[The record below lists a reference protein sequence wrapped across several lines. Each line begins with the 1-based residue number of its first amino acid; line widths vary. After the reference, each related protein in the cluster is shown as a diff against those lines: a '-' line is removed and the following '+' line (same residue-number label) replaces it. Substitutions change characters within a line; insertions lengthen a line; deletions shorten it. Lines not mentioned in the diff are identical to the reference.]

1 MNIPVAEVR
10 DMHILVMVVARCIP
24 VVAVRDRHI
33 LVMVVVMGMVVG
45 DKVFDVALAMMVVE
59 VLRKVVVMEVVEVLH
74 KVVVME
80 VVVNGLVVEV
90 SELEEVV
97 GVINMDIRV
106 EEVSEVV
113 VVANEVVVEANELVV
128 EVVSYSSKELVVVGR
143 IQEPVE
149 VVVVV
154 NLAVEEAE
162 T

>member
-1 MNIPVAEVR
+1 MNIPVVEVR
-10 DMHILVMVVARCIP
+10 DMHIPVMVAARCTP

-45 DKVFDVALAMMVVE
+45 DKVFDVALAMMEVE
-59 VLRKVVVMEVVEVLH
+59 VLHKVVVEVVEVLH
-74 KVVVME
+74 KVVEM
-80 VVVNGLVVEV
+80 VVVGNGLVVEV
-90 SELEEVV
+90 SVLEEVV

-113 VVANEVVVEANELVV
+113 VVANEAVVEANELVV

-149 VVVVV
+149 VVGVV